1 MRLKSSL
8 YCIICLLF
16 CLAGARAQTL
26 ASQLDKNSVAIGEL
40 ATLTIKIFDL
50 NGQKVH
56 TAPKNELL
64 PFHFE
69 ENKDVEQV
77 TDQEYTRTIT
87 FQIFQEGNFKIPPLD
102 FEIGNKVYQTVPY
115 EVEVVS
121 TLAPGA
127 DMADIVGNRE
137 VKLSLG
143 DYWHLYKFYVLG
155 ALLLLA
161 VIFAVYFLVKY
172 GKKRKEPE
180 VVNLNATLKALKSLK
195 AKNYPL
201 KGDYRSFYVELID
214 LLRNFLSV
222 QLKIPAKVLLT
233 DDLIEHL
240 KKMNQI
246 QPADEAALEELL
258 IRGDLVKFAKTF
270 PDREMMTKDYEVVY
284 AFVQKLSKDIN
295 EEKLRSGV

>member
-1 MRLKSSL
+1 M
-8 YCIICLLF
+8 
-16 CLAGARAQTL
+16 
-26 ASQLDKNSVAIGEL
+26 
-40 ATLTIKIFDL
+40 
-50 NGQKVH
+50 
-56 TAPKNELL
+56 
-64 PFHFE
+64 
-69 ENKDVEQV
+69 
-77 TDQEYTRTIT
+77 
-87 FQIFQEGNFKIPPLD
+87 
-102 FEIGNKVYQTVPY
+102 
-115 EVEVVS
+115 
-121 TLAPGA
+121 
-127 DMADIVGNRE
+127 
-137 VKLSLG
+137 
-143 DYWHLYKFYVLG
+143 LG

-222 QLKIPAKVLLT
+222 QLKIPATVLLT